1 MVSRQA
7 SKIPMTKRW
16 PYYILGFILV
26 LGVLGLLYGL
36 FRPGKTPLL
45 FPQSASEVQRMPCTL
60 AERGLLPEAPSPF
73 PPVEAHDWTFGSE
86 NASVTLIEYGDF
98 QCPHCGILAPELIRL
113 REELPEDV
121 RLVFR
126 HFPLESLHDK
136 ARLAAQ
142 AAEAAGAQGKF
153 WQMHDVLFLQQEAW
167 VNLSEAEFKDWLT
180 AQAQTLELDVQ
191 TFTADLTSQST
202 VDAVRRAYDAALA
215 TGLDSTPSLV
225 INGQYY
231 EGAKDWWTLA
241 SFVRLIQLESRQ
253 FSACPPQQIVAR
265 KQYIATLETTQG
277 TITLELLPRQAPLAV
292 NNFVFLA
299 RQGWY
304 DGVEFYR
311 VIPGYVTQTGDPSGT
326 GLGGPG
332 YTFADEISPDLRFAA
347 PGVVA
352 MANSGPDSNGSQ
364 FFITYSPQ
372 PSLDG
377 SYTIFGTVIAGL
389 DVLQAL
395 AKRDP
400 AMDTLALPPADKIVR
415 VTIEER

>member
-1 MVSRQA
+1 
-7 SKIPMTKRW
+7 
-16 PYYILGFILV
+16 
-26 LGVLGLLYGL
+26 
-36 FRPGKTPLL
+36 
-45 FPQSASEVQRMPCTL
+45 
-60 AERGLLPEAPSPF
+60 
-73 PPVEAHDWTFGSE
+73 
-86 NASVTLIEYGDF
+86 
-98 QCPHCGILAPELIRL
+98 
-113 REELPEDV
+113 
-121 RLVFR
+121 
-126 HFPLESLHDK
+126 
-136 ARLAAQ
+136 
-142 AAEAAGAQGKF
+142 
-153 WQMHDVLFLQQEAW
+153 MHDALFLQQEAW

-180 AQAQTLELDVQ
+180 VQAALVDVQ
-191 TFTADLTSQST
+191 TFTADLVSQST
-202 VDAVRRAYDAALA
+202 VDVVRQAYDAALA

-241 SFVRLIQLESRQ
+241 SFVRLIQLESRH

-304 DGVEFYR
+304 DGVGSTVSFR
-311 VIPGYVTQTGDPSGT
+311 LFTQTGDPYGT

-332 YTFADEISPDLRFAA
+332 YTFADEINPELRFAA

-377 SYTIFGTVIAGL
+377 SYTIFGRVIAGL

-415 VTIEER
+415 VTVEERYPF